1 MSESLKL
8 IIFDLDNTLFP
19 FNDLWL
25 KANKQTFEEYTLLKG
40 IDYNDFMSLYSKYDL
55 QFWEKHDSGLITL
68 DELRE
73 LRLIK
78 TLQHFDINISHKKAR
93 EYFKMFFS
101 KLLSN
106 ITVNPKINNSLLQLK
121 ERVKIAI
128 LTNGK
133 SKEQIFKINNLDI
146 NMIFEDNIFISQ
158 DIGFEK
164 PDSNAFLAV
173 TNKLNVLPKECLF
186 IGDSYKNDILGA
198 LNVGMSAIFLNN
210 YDTNIETDEKDKL
223 YVFDDGISNLL
234 EKLLNNDYQ
243 DINF

>member
-1 MSESLKL
+1 
-8 IIFDLDNTLFP
+8 
-19 FNDLWL
+19 
-25 KANKQTFEEYTLLKG
+25 
-40 IDYNDFMSLYSKYDL
+40 
-55 QFWEKHDSGLITL
+55 
-68 DELRE
+68 
-73 LRLIK
+73 
-78 TLQHFDINISHKKAR
+78 
-93 EYFKMFFS
+93 MFFS

-146 NMIFEDNIFISQ
+146 KMIFEDNIFISQ